1 MLPAGT
7 QPILEYVLD
16 ALIDA
21 GVTDIHLVVGYHA
34 NRVRSHFGSTY
45 RDTPLTYHT
54 QTNQLGSGH
63 ALMQAREGP
72 SGSFLLVNGDEV
84 IDSDIVKSVST
95 AHDTTATLSVVEGTE
110 ADSYGAVRMA
120 DGEITTLAER
130 PASGEFRLFN
140 AGVYAFTQE
149 IFEALETLSVDRG
162 ELPLTDAIQPL
173 IDDETQTVRG
183 VRTDSF
189 WMDATHPW
197 DLLSLAREL
206 LGRGWV
212 EPQGDGDDCYVADT
226 AHIHPDATL
235 VGPVVIDSDAV
246 IEAGSVVG
254 PYAAIGASVT
264 VGAGAVLR
272 DVVVD
277 SDTTIGPNTTATD
290 LVVGQ
295 GCEIGAGLTAA
306 GKPTDVVVNKAVH
319 SDIDLSGVLADRI
332 DIGGGATLEPG
343 TLVGPDTTIGDGVV
357 VDGYID
363 GGSEVV
369 R

>member
-21 GVTDIHLVVGYHA
+21 GIVDIHLVVGYHA

-45 RDTPLTYHT
+45 RDTAITYHT

-72 SGSFLLVNGDEV
+72 SDSFLLVNGDQV
-84 IDSDIVKSVST
+84 IDSEIVEAVST
-95 AHDTTATLSVVEGTE
+95 GHDTTATLSVVEGTE

-149 IFEALETLSVDRG
+149 IFETLETLSVDRG
-162 ELPLTDAIQPL
+162 ELPLTDAIQAL
-173 IDDETQTVRG
+173 IDDETQTVSG

-212 EPQGDGDDCYVADT
+212 EPPTDSDGCYVADT
-226 AHIHPDATL
+226 AHVHPDATL
-235 VGPVVIDSDAV
+235 VGPVVVDSDAV
-246 IEAGSVVG
+246 IEAGAVIG
-254 PYAAIGASVT
+254 PYAAIGSSVT
-264 VGAGAVLR
+264 VGAGTVLR

-277 SDTTIGPNTTATD
+277 TDTTIGPNTTATD

-306 GKPTDVVVNKAVH
+306 GKPTEVVLNKAVH
-319 SDIDLSGVLADRI
+319 SDIDLSGVLADRVN
-332 DIGGGATLEPG
+332 IGGGATLEPG
-343 TLVGPDTTIGDGVV
+343 TLIGPNTTIGDGVV